1 MRSFVPAI
9 YDITVAIPKSSPAP
23 TMLRLF
29 KGQPSVMHVHIKRHL
44 MKDLPETD
52 DAVAQWC
59 KDIFVAKDAL
69 LDKHVAEDTFSDQE
83 LQDTGRPIKSLLVVT
98 SWACLLIYG
107 ALKFLHWS
115 SLLYSW
121 KGIAFSAVGMALI
134 TFLMNILIR
143 FSQSERSTPAKIAP
157 AKPKNGGEHLETRSD
172 KQH

>member
-1 MRSFVPAI
+1 MFE
-9 YDITVAIPKSSPAP
+9 
-23 TMLRLF
+23 
-29 KGQPSVMHVHIKRHL
+29 Q
-44 MKDLPETD
+44 
-52 DAVAQWC
+52 
-59 KDIFVAKDAL
+59 
-69 LDKHVAEDTFSDQE
+69 
-83 LQDTGRPIKSLLVVT
+83 VVT

-157 AKPKNGGEHLETRSD
+157 AKPKNGGEHLETISD